1 MKKPKSHLF
10 TVKHGQNEFLKDYI
24 ARFNAEALLIDG
36 GNDDLSLSAM
46 MSGLKP
52 SKLLWSVGKN
62 DPKDYQDLLSRAQK
76 YANAEELMN
85 SRRSEGYAK
94 SGEKKKK
101 GPDQQP
107 EPKRAKSD

>member
-10 TVKHGQNEFLKDYI
+10 NVKQGQNESLKDYI

-46 MSGLKP
+46 MSSLKP

-76 YANAEELMN
+76 YANTEELMN

-94 SGEKKKK
+94 SGEKRKK
-101 GPDQQP
+101 GLDQ
-107 EPKRAKSD
+107 

>member
-10 TVKHGQNEFLKDYI
+10 TIRQGQNESLKDYI
-24 ARFNAEALLIDG
+24 ARFNVEALLIKG

-52 SKLLWSVGKN
+52 SKLLWSVDKN
-62 DPKDYQDLLSRAQK
+62 DPKDFQDLLSRAKK

-85 SRRSEGYAK
+85 SWHNEGYAK
-94 SGEKKKK
+94 SREKRKKSL
-101 GPDQQP
+101 D
-107 EPKRAKSD
+107 